1 MQMLNRPV
9 LLAEKFA
16 AKRPDRPITLL
27 EFHSIRIGYYR
38 GELSAHWS
46 AVVRANASIVLAAT
60 LLGCALGIS
69 TANAVPVSRLEVR
82 VVTGAQELSAGS
94 ELELR
99 IYEAGK
105 SVRRLP
111 LVHGEAWLPA
121 STHLIPI
128 KLNDTLDPRSVL
140 RFALYYRAANPL
152 SRSWEVVSA
161 DVELPGSTESPERL
175 LGATLSGVI
184 PRQGELASIERD
196 QSTLTCMD
204 DSDCDD
210 RRACNGRERC
220 APHAAGADAR
230 GCVKGAPV
238 VCPVNQVC
246 GESVG
251 CHGTDALKN
260 FNADKSDTKP

>member
-1 MQMLNRPV
+1 MSCT
-9 LLAEKFA
+9 E
-16 AKRPDRPITLL
+16 
-27 EFHSIRIGYYR
+27 
-38 GELSAHWS
+38 WS
-46 AVVRANASIVLAAT
+46 AAVRAKYSSALA
-60 LLGCALGIS
+60 LIFLGGAAFTGG
-69 TANAVPVSRLEVR
+69 AVAAPVSRLEVR
-82 VVTGAQELSAGS
+82 VVAGAQELAAGS
-94 ELELR
+94 DLELR

-121 STHLIPI
+121 STHLIPL
-128 KLNDTLDPRSVL
+128 KLSDSLDPRNVL
-140 RFALYYRAANPL
+140 RFALYYRAASPI

-161 DVELPGSTESPERL
+161 DVELPGSSGAPERL

-184 PRQGELASIERD
+184 PRQGELASVERD

-220 APHAAGADAR
+220 APRSAGADAR

-238 VCPVNQVC
+238 ACPVNQVC

-251 CHGTDALKN
+251 CHGTDALKT
-260 FNADKSDTKP
+260 FNANPDTAKP